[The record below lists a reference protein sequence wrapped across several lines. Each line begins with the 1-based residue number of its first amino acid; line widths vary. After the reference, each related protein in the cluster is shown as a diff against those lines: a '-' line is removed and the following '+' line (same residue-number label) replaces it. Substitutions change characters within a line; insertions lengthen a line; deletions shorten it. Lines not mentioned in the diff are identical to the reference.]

1 MFKGYYKLMVALS
14 KLRLTKLERSIY
26 DMAVPL
32 FGGRYNQ
39 PYCSVYRDGMVVIFK
54 GKLNIKIDKGIM
66 QVFGDSCGTEKTIK
80 VSPYL
85 HKALYYSKMIYD
97 MERDA
102 EREYEL
108 AIKDEIEESK
118 RLDESVQN
126 DILTTIS
133 NIQVMEA
140 MEERVRP
147 KADVVADA
155 ADEILNKI
163 RAKRREVVYNANKP
177 IKIGDIS
184 AKYR

>member
-66 QVFGDSCGTEKTIK
+66 QVFGDSYDAEKTIK

-163 RAKRREVVYNANKP
+163 RAKRKEVVYNANKP
-177 IKIGDIS
+177 ITNW
-184 AKYR
+184 